1 MSSRVISSLM
11 AESFLLSKTVKYISG
26 YSPITVFLVA
36 AIAIITVLYNRRRAR
51 LVRLIEKIPGPKA
64 MPLLGN
70 AVEMS
75 VDHDGKY
82 RAVID
87 YFEKN

>member
-1 MSSRVISSLM
+1 MSSRVISSLV

-26 YSPITVFLVA
+26 YSPVTVFLTA
-36 AIAIITVLYNRRRAR
+36 ALVIFVVVYNRRRSR
-51 LVRLIEKIPGPKA
+51 LVKLIEKIPGPQA

-82 RAVID
+82 RVC
-87 YFEKN
+87 KNFRI

>member
-11 AESFLLSKTVKYISG
+11 AESFLLSKTFKYISG
-26 YSPITVFLVA
+26 YSPVTVFLTVA
-36 AIAIITVLYNRRRAR
+36 ILIAVVIYNRRRSR
-51 LVRLIEKIPGPKA
+51 LVRLIEKIPGPKPL
-64 MPLLGN
+64 PLLGN

-82 RAVID
+82 R
-87 YFEKN
+87 FNE